1 MEEREKR
8 SDKEGTK
15 NTKYINKKELVH
27 NKREEKNE
35 CIIELKRE
43 N

>member
-1 MEEREKR
+1 MIK
-8 SDKEGTK
+8 KEQK
-15 NTKYINKKELVH
+15 IRNINKKELVH
-27 NKREEKNE
+27 NEREEKNE

>member
-1 MEEREKR
+1 MEEKR

-15 NTKYINKKELVH
+15 NINKKELVH
-27 NKREEKNE
+27 NEREEKNE